1 VIERAIL
8 YIGPRMKTNFHAAG
22 TLIAGRYSLVE
33 LAGRGGMAEV
43 WRADLVGA
51 EGFRRPVALKRIL
64 RHLVNSANHRKMF
77 VREAQISAT
86 LDHPNI
92 VQVYDFGE
100 DKAGLYIAM
109 EWVEGLT
116 MKDLATLCTVTDVRT
131 SAALVAALGIEVL
144 RGLEAAHENVV
155 VAPDGTA
162 RREPIIHRDVSPSN
176 VMLSIRG
183 VAKLADFGL
192 ARVLTA
198 TGPGA
203 LTPAGVVKGK
213 LAYMAPEILRGKPPS
228 VVSDVYS
235 CGVMLW
241 ELVCGGRL
249 FAGEGDIVTAL
260 VRGTRAVPVRSR
272 RPDVPEALAAA
283 IDRAVDPDP
292 AVRFPSASAFARGL
306 SDALRTV
313 PERTDT
319 SRLAQEITGAVAA
332 WRRHRATAGGVV
344 GDDSVAGA
352 VAAPAGAKADGNLE
366 ATASAG
372 EGASQSVHFTFD
384 GKEPGGVA
392 GESGEVEYLPDNVVQ
407 SDDPSTHH
415 VLPRGKR

>member
-1 VIERAIL
+1 
-8 YIGPRMKTNFHAAG
+8 
-22 TLIAGRYSLVE
+22 
-33 LAGRGGMAEV
+33 
-43 WRADLVGA
+43 
-51 EGFRRPVALKRIL
+51 
-64 RHLVNSANHRKMF
+64 
-77 VREAQISAT
+77 
-86 LDHPNI
+86 
-92 VQVYDFGE
+92 
-100 DKAGLYIAM
+100 
-109 EWVEGLT
+109 

-155 VAPDGTA
+155 VATDGTT

-213 LAYMAPEILRGKPPS
+213 LAYMAPEILRGKAPS

-249 FAGEGDIVTAL
+249 FTGEGDIVTAV
-260 VRGTRAVPVRSR
+260 VRGTRAAPVRSR

-283 IDRAVDPDP
+283 LDRAVDPDP
-292 AVRFPSASAFARGL
+292 SARFPSASAFARGL

-332 WRRHRATAGGVV
+332 WRKYRATVGGVV
-344 GDDSVAGA
+344 GEDSVAAVPGELGA
-352 VAAPAGAKADGNLE
+352 TAGA
-366 ATASAG
+366 G
-372 EGASQSVHFTFD
+372 ESQSVHFTFD
-384 GKEPGGVA
+384 ANEPGGAA
-392 GESGEVEYLPDNVVQ
+392 GRSGEVEYLPDNVVQ

-415 VLPRGKR
+415 VLPRGGKR